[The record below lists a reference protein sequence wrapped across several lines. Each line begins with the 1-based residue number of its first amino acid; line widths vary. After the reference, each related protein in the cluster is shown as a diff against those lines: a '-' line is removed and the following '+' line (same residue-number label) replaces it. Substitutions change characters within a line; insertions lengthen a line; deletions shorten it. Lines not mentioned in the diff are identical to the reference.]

1 MAGIDFDRQAFVS
14 APERAPR
21 PAPRLLGPLVLV
33 VAIAALGL
41 LAFKLFNDYSRIA
54 PGINSQSLEQIQQQL
69 AGMERR
75 IDQLEKHRRVSI
87 SEPVNN
93 SSSPKPESHDSTDPL
108 PPKHPHYRISSA
120 IASQERTTPGAT
132 PAATAHPLAA
142 QPGAR
147 LPEGGTIANHEAWQA
162 TTDRLADVVGAVGS
176 QQEEIS
182 QTREDVNRLLA
193 QTRRSALQFELH
205 RGKSRQP
212 VGPVSML
219 LKASDPKTQRYTVC
233 VYLEN
238 QCVELK
244 DRVTNEVVVFVLRRN
259 AAPLELVATKVF
271 HDQIVGYLEIPTDNI
286 GP

>member
-14 APERAPR
+14 APGSAPR
-21 PAPRLLGPLVLV
+21 PAPRLLGPLVFV
-33 VAIAALGL
+33 VAIAVLGL
-41 LAFKLFNDYSRIA
+41 LAFKLFNDYSRIT

-69 AGMERR
+69 AGIEKR
-75 IDQLEKHRRVSI
+75 IDQLEKHRRVPI

-108 PPKHPHYRISSA
+108 PPKQPHYRISSG
-120 IASQERTTPGAT
+120 IASQERPTPDAT
-132 PAATAHPLAA
+132 PATTAHPLAA
-142 QPGAR
+142 QPAAR

-193 QTRRSALQFELH
+193 ETRRSALQFELH
-205 RGKSRQP
+205 RGKNRQP

-259 AAPLELVATKVF
+259 AAPLELVATKVS